1 MTISATK
8 FKAQC
13 LSLMDRVN
21 RTKRPLSITK
31 RGKVVARL
39 FPGGETRAGEVAG
52 PMAELGSGLDAVYGY
67 ARRLRKTPRT
77 TEEWMRELREGERD

>member
-13 LSLMDRVN
+13 LGLMDRVN
-21 RTKRPLSITK
+21 RTRRPLSITK

-39 FPGGETRAGEVAG
+39 FPGEKASPSDATG
-52 PMAELGSGLDAVYGY
+52 PMSVLGY
-67 ARRLRKTPRT
+67 ARRFRKKART
-77 TEEWMRELREGERD
+77 TEDWMNELRAGERE

>member
-1 MTISATK
+1 MTITATK

-13 LSLMDRVN
+13 LGLMDRVN

-39 FPGGETRAGEVAG
+39 MPGEETPGNGAGI
-52 PMAELGSGLDAVYGY
+52 DAVYGY
-67 ARRLRKTPRT
+67 ARHFRKTPRST
-77 TEEWMRELREGERD
+77 DDWMRELRAGERD